1 MTSASALEHRSRYE
15 LVEEARGLGV
25 ERPERMTMQEL
36 KDEILRL
43 TLSEEEQVGARGLFG
58 VARAMLASVV
68 EAGLKMPDAAKVIRG
83 DVTLDL
89 PVRSRSPVATVTL
102 AEIYAAQGHRAR
114 ALAVLD
120 EVLAIEPDHEEA
132 RRIQRELTSP
142 DTSAV
147 DTVSAR
153 SAAAPPNPEESRLR
167 RSGAPSEIEAPAA
180 PAAGHAAAP
189 SEFPSTEY
197 VPIEVVETTGHE
209 AALTPAPGPVSSR
222 PVDPPAEPATDAMGL
237 PSEPPPAVNLW
248 REPPPPPLES
258 TAEPAEP
265 PPAVDLW
272 QSPPPPL
279 ESTEF
284 VSTPS
289 YEPSVSPATPASAV
303 APLPTELLPTEP
315 LPTERVLAEP
325 LLATEQR
332 GATLCLY
339 WELPP
344 EVVARSGLTESEGEP
359 AVAVVAF
366 TPSGPQPLRDQ
377 RTLPLDWRVPF
388 SGCLIVPDLGPS
400 AAVRAA
406 VGWVVEGTFLP
417 LAVGRTLERLTVD
430 APAVAAR
437 AREALDQ
444 LDV

>member
-15 LVEEARGLGV
+15 LVEEARALGV

-120 EVLAIEPDHEEA
+120 EVLAVEPDHEEA

-147 DTVSAR
+147 DAASGRPT
-153 SAAAPPNPEESRLR
+153 AAPPHPEESRLR
-167 RSGAPSEIEAPAA
+167 RSGTPSEIGAPAA
-180 PAAGHAAAP
+180 PAAGQAEPP

-209 AALTPAPGPVSSR
+209 AALTPAPGPVGSR
-222 PVDPPAEPATDAMGL
+222 TVDPPAEPASDALGV
-237 PSEPPPAVNLW
+237 PSEPPPSVNLW
-248 REPPPPPLES
+248 LEPPPPPLES
-258 TAEPAEP
+258 TAEPVEA

-279 ESTEF
+279 EPTEL
-284 VSTPS
+284 VSNTPS
-289 YEPSVSPATPASAV
+289 HEPSVSPATPASAPV
-303 APLPTELLPTEP
+303 RWPTEPLPTEP
-315 LPTERVLAEP
+315 LPTEP
-325 LLATEQR
+325 LLATELR

-344 EVVARSGLTESEGEP
+344 EVVARSGLTASEGEP

-377 RTLPLDWRVPF
+377 RTLPLDWREPF
-388 SGCLIVPDLGPS
+388 TGCLVVADLGPS

-437 AREALDQ
+437 ARDALDQ

>member
-15 LVEEARGLGV
+15 LVEEARALGV

-142 DTSAV
+142 DTSAAEAA
-147 DTVSAR
+147 SAR
-153 SAAAPPNPEESRLR
+153 SAAAPPLPEESSPLR
-167 RSGAPSEIEAPAA
+167 RSGAPSEIGAPAT
-180 PAAGHAAAP
+180 PAAGRVEAP
-189 SEFPSTEY
+189 GEFPSTEY

-209 AALTPAPGPVSSR
+209 VALTPAPTPVSSR
-222 PVDPPAEPATDAMGL
+222 PVDPPAEPPSDPLGV

-248 REPPPPPLES
+248 LDPPPPPLES
-258 TAEPAEP
+258 TAEPVEV

-272 QSPPPPL
+272 QAPPPPL
-279 ESTEF
+279 ESTQPVEN
-284 VSTPS
+284 TPS
-289 YEPSVSPATPASAV
+289 YDPFVSPPPLASPAVPLAT
-303 APLPTELLPTEP
+303 
-315 LPTERVLAEP
+315 EP

-366 TPSGPQPLRDQ
+366 TPAGPQPLRDQ

-388 SGCLIVPDLGPS
+388 AGCLVVPGLGPS

-437 AREALDQ
+437 ARKALEQ